1 MQIDIQTRKI
11 TLTRGLKRRIQ
22 QRLQFALDIKDAH
35 IRRVKVWLSD
45 INGPRGGQDKCCHIQ
60 VELDNAP
67 DVVVKDT
74 KNDFYAAI
82 DRAAHR
88 AAQTVVKKLS
98 RLRSKGRVTSKQTRP
113 WMALPQPGQ

>member
-11 TLTRGLKRRIQ
+11 TLTRGLKKRIQ

-45 INGPRGGQDKCCHIQ
+45 INGPRGGQDKRCQIQ
-60 VELDNAP
+60 VALDDAP

-74 KNDFYAAI
+74 KSDFYAAI
-82 DRAAHR
+82 DKAAHR
-88 AAQTVVKKLS
+88 AAQSVVKKLS
-98 RLRSKGRVTSKQTRP
+98 RLRSKGRVTRKQTRP